1 MEEAQNIY
9 WYHGDVCLNIY
20 YSDNP
25 PSSDKKYVLDTIK
38 DDGQNVIHKLK
49 YEGHIRNIV
58 VPKKEQ
64 KDPKYLRAI
73 HNAVHKF
80 LEDDRRES
88 VKFVEAG
95 KHMYC
100 TRKQHEKIV
109 AMKKK

>member
-1 MEEAQNIY
+1 MGEQIIY

-20 YSDNP
+20 YSDNLP
-25 PSSDKKYVLDTIK
+25 PSDKKYVTDEIK
-38 DDGQNVIHKLK
+38 DDGTNIIHKLK
-49 YEGHIRNIV
+49 YEGHTRTVI
-58 VPKKEQ
+58 VPKREQ

-80 LEDDRRES
+80 LDDKRRES

-109 AMKKK
+109 SLNK